1 MPGLLTNR
9 AQFSQHY
16 LDTQLPV
23 LDHFINDGYN
33 YRPDQYP
40 QFFNVS
46 QMKGSISQAAEA
58 TGFGQFVSVTE
69 GANTTYDAIRQGYTK
84 NYVPLTYTLGFRVTH
99 EMMADDKHGLVS
111 GMATAL
117 GRSAKETM
125 EATFASVYN
134 NAFSGSYLGPD
145 GKSLCASDHPLVGG
159 GTQSNL
165 ASPAVDLDVSS
176 LEAACI
182 VFRKWVNDR
191 GLKVRLIP
199 RTLMVPPDL
208 AYVATEILKSPMRS
222 DTANNT
228 INAFSNGAQESGM
241 LTPKVYEY
249 LTDTDA
255 WFLLADTRDLRI
267 RVKIRESFNTMHDTD
282 FDSRAIKTA
291 GWYRCVAGWDGEEG
305 VYGSAG
311 A

>member
-1 MPGLLTNR
+1 MPGLLTTR
-9 AQFSQHY
+9 TQFSQHY

-40 QFFNVS
+40 MFFNVS
-46 QMKGSISQAAEA
+46 NMTNSISQAAES
-58 TGFGQFVSVTE
+58 TGFGQFLQVNE
-69 GANTTYDAIRQGYTK
+69 GGNTTYDAIRQGFTK
-84 NYVPLTYTLGFRVTH
+84 NYIPLTYTLGFRVTH

-111 GMATAL
+111 SMATAL

-125 EATFASVYN
+125 ETTFASIYN

-145 GKSLCASDHPLVGG
+145 GKSLVATDHPLVGG
-159 GTQSNL
+159 GTQSNM
-165 ASPAVDLDVSS
+165 ASPAVDLDVSA
-176 LEAACI
+176 LEAAI
-182 VFRKWVNDR
+182 TVFRKWVNDR

-199 RTLMVPPDL
+199 KTLMVPPDL
-208 AYVATEILKSPMRS
+208 AFVATEILKSPMRS

-228 INAFSNGAQESGM
+228 ANAFTAGGM
-241 LTPKVYEY
+241 EQGTLQPKVYEY

-255 WFLLADTRDLRI
+255 WFLLADTRDLRA
-267 RVKIRESFNTMHDTD
+267 RVKIREAFNTMHDTD

-291 GWYRCVAGWDGEEG
+291 GWFRCVAGWDGEEG
-305 VYGSAG
+305 IYGSQG